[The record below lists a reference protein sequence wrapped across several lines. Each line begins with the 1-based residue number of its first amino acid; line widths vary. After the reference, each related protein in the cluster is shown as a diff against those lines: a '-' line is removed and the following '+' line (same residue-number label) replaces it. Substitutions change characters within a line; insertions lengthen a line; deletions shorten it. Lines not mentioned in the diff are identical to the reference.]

1 MPYFLLRKMELMKV
15 SPIQGSYEDG
25 VWARVTCLEV
35 VPAFLAPG
43 TGFVEDIFSRDP
55 GVRGIVLR

>member
-1 MPYFLLRKMELMKV
+1 MELMKV